1 MRGTAITRRYG
12 RAIFDLA
19 QEQNQG
25 DRVLDDLRTIVSL
38 CSEHDGLADV
48 LYQPVHPSN
57 ERLAVW
63 RSLADRAESSPL
75 VRNFCAYLID
85 NGRMS
90 SLPGIAEEMEG
101 LIDEQ
106 AGVTRG
112 EIIAAAPLQGNELQR
127 LRAALSAH
135 VGKELDLTVR
145 VDPGLV
151 GGLVAK
157 VGNLVFD
164 GSLRT
169 QLEQLRSNLTK
180 GH

>member
-19 QEQNQG
+19 QEQSLG
-25 DRVLDDLRTIVSL
+25 ARVLQELGDIVAL
-38 CSEHDGLADV
+38 CNEHAGLADV
-48 LYQPVHPSN
+48 LYQPIHPSS
-57 ERLAVW
+57 ER
-63 RSLADRAESSPL
+63 RSVVNAIADRGGISPL
-75 VRNFCAYLID
+75 VRNFCSYLID
-85 NGRMS
+85 NGRMA
-90 SLPGIAEEMEG
+90 SLPGIAEEMKG

-112 EIIAAAPLQGNELQR
+112 EIIAAAPLQDDELQR
-127 LRAALSAH
+127 LRTALSAR

-157 VGNLVFD
+157 VGDLVFD